1 MWNLAE
7 KKHKHTL
14 HISFIH
20 RTLTTDA
27 GFKENVSMLLE
38 ANHM

>member
-1 MWNLAE
+1 MWNLEE

-14 HISFIH
+14 NNSFIH
-20 RTLTTDA
+20 RTVITDA
-27 GFKENVSMLLE
+27 GFKENVNMLLE